1 MTQDKFLSILFD
13 LGEETCFGTSIYD
26 TAVYPDPIPE
36 DLFFSINPMHT
47 SRNDGNVTCFR
58 NILIEIDSM
67 PLDQQIHYVVEKIPV
82 TSIVYSGGKSF
93 HFIISLSQPCKDR
106 ADYDN
111 LVARIYNFLPL
122 ADKSTKN
129 PSRFS
134 RLPGTIRPDT
144 GRLQHIEELY
154 NRVDRA
160 NLESCLPPIEQKPSP
175 VQQEG
180 FLSSIIAD
188 AMFNPDAVM
197 QKIGIQSRNGFFFW
211 LGQRLKDGNASKEQK
226 DLIVNRV
233 YNLLKN
239 KNDFTLKEAKQAA
252 RIK

>member
-1 MTQDKFLSILFD
+1 MNRNKFLSTLFD
-13 LGEETCFGTSIYD
+13 IGEETCFGTTIYD
-26 TAVYPDPIPE
+26 TALYAEAIPE

-47 SRNDGNVTCFR
+47 SRADSNVTCFR

-67 PLDQQIHYVVEKIPV
+67 PLEEQIHYVVEKVPV

-93 HFIISLSQPCKDR
+93 HFIISLAQPCKDR
-106 ADYDN
+106 AEYDT
-111 LVARIYNFLPL
+111 LVARIYKLLPM

-134 RLPGTIRPDT
+134 RLPGVVRPDT
-144 GRLQHIEELY
+144 GKLQHVEELY
-154 NRVDRA
+154 GRINRDD
-160 NLESCLPPIEQKPSP
+160 LENCLPPVEQKTAV

-197 QKIGIQSRNGFFFW
+197 QKVGIQSRNAFFFW
-211 LGQRLKDGNASKEQK
+211 LGQRLKDGNASPEQK
-226 DLIVNRV
+226 EAIVSRV
-233 YNLLKN
+233 YSLLKN
-239 KNDFTLKEAKQAA
+239 KNDFTIKEAKQAA

>member
-1 MTQDKFLSILFD
+1 MTRNNFLNVLFD
-13 LGEETCFGTSIYD
+13 RDEEICFGTTIYD
-26 TAVYPDPIPE
+26 TALYLDAVPE

-47 SRNDGNVTCFR
+47 SRADNNVTCFR

-67 PLDQQIHYVVEKIPV
+67 PLEEQIHYVVEKIPV
-82 TSIVYSGGKSF
+82 SSIVYSGGKSF
-93 HFIISLSQPCKDR
+93 HFIISLAQPCKDR
-106 ADYDN
+106 TEYDA
-111 LVARIYNFLPL
+111 LVARIYKLLPM

-134 RLPGTIRPDT
+134 RLPGAVRPDT
-144 GRLQHIEELY
+144 GKLQHLEELY
-154 NRVDRA
+154 DRVNRED
-160 NLESCLPPIEQKPSP
+160 LESCLPPIDIKPP
-175 VQQEG
+175 VIQQEG

-197 QKIGIQSRNGFFFW
+197 QKVGIQSRNAFFFW
-211 LGQRLKDGNASKEQK
+211 LGQRLKDGNASREQK
-226 DLIVNRV
+226 ELIVTRV

-239 KNDFTLKEAKQAA
+239 KNDFTIKEAKQAA